1 VHGQHLTLRSG
12 LFWHDRSEFLS
23 VLNEFDLFHQHAV
36 QITPLHVNLCKAG
49 SVHRT
54 NEEDEMNEVMLSGN
68 NYTLVYNALSFGTA
82 VMFGAF
88 VYFLT
93 QIKSVNKEYRSGVAV
108 SAVVVGIAGYHY
120 FRIWSDFGDKTM
132 NEGYRYADW
141 LITVP
146 LLVIELL
153 IVLGVSNEIRKGL
166 MWKLVPATVLMIGL
180 GYPGEVSSDNG
191 TKWLFWVLAMIPFI
205 YILWVLY
212 GQLQAA
218 SSRESGAVAGAI
230 KKATAVLLVTWCVYP
245 IAYLFPVFDASSE
258 GLEVLRQVGYTFAD
272 ITAKALYGLMILGIA
287 KARSA
292 DES

>member
-1 VHGQHLTLRSG
+1 
-12 LFWHDRSEFLS
+12 
-23 VLNEFDLFHQHAV
+23 
-36 QITPLHVNLCKAG
+36 
-49 SVHRT
+49 
-54 NEEDEMNEVMLSGN
+54 MNEVMLTGD

-82 VMFGAF
+82 VMLGAF

-93 QIKSVNKEYRSGVAV
+93 QINSVAKAYRSGVAV
-108 SAVVVGIAGYHY
+108 SAGVVGIAGYHY
-120 FRIWSDFGDKTM
+120 YRIWQGFSEGEM

-153 IVLGVSNEIRKGL
+153 IVLGVANEVRKGL
-166 MWKLVPATVLMIGL
+166 MRKLVPATVLMIAL

-191 TKWLFWVLAMIPFI
+191 TKWLWWVLAMIPFV

-212 GQLQAA
+212 GQLQEA

-230 KKATAVLLVTWCVYP
+230 KNATVVLLVTWCVYP
-245 IAYLFPVFDASSE
+245 IAYLFPVFDANSE

-292 DES
+292 NES

>member
-1 VHGQHLTLRSG
+1 
-12 LFWHDRSEFLS
+12 
-23 VLNEFDLFHQHAV
+23 
-36 QITPLHVNLCKAG
+36 
-49 SVHRT
+49 
-54 NEEDEMNEVMLSGN
+54 MNEVMLTGD

-82 VMFGAF
+82 VMLGAF
-88 VYFLT
+88 VDFLT
-93 QIKSVNKEYRSGVAV
+93 QINSVAKAYRSGVAV

-120 FRIWSDFGDKTM
+120 YRIWQGFSEGEM

-153 IVLGVSNEIRKGL
+153 IVLGVANEVRKGL
-166 MWKLVPATVLMIGL
+166 MRKLVPATVLMIAL

-191 TKWLFWVLAMIPFI
+191 TKWLWWVLAMIPFV

-212 GQLQAA
+212 GQLQEA
-218 SSRESGAVAGAI
+218 SSRESGAVSGAI
-230 KKATAVLLVTWCVYP
+230 KNATVVLLVTWCVYP
-245 IAYLFPVFDASSE
+245 IAYLFPVFDANSE

-287 KARSA
+287 KARTA
-292 DES
+292 NES